1 MIPATDRGRTSA
13 AGLRLGGAAFFPCVA
28 YLGDPLMLPVA
39 VPLRSLPLVLMLA
52 LASSAPASAQ
62 DAPID
67 TTVVAEDPPTTRDI
81 LLLHTIY
88 NYEQPVFAGV
98 MRAADWTSLKTFYSA
113 APAFWLGTLLLDDE
127 RDYKPAY
134 LLTLTEAGT
143 IGAVFAVKT
152 LVKRPRPYASL
163 SSIASRSRGYNED
176 DDVFDPHSFPSG
188 HAATSFAIATSL
200 SLSFPEWYV
209 IAPATLWASAVTIS
223 RPWLGVHYPTD
234 IAVGAV
240 LGVATALGV
249 HALGELITPEA
260 LRGDA
265 DDEDEL
271 PRPAPPAVRFV
282 IPLR

>member
-1 MIPATDRGRTSA
+1 
-13 AGLRLGGAAFFPCVA
+13 
-28 YLGDPLMLPVA
+28 MLSR
-39 VPLRSLPLVLMLA
+39 VPLLFFLFAIVGPVQ
-52 LASSAPASAQ
+52 AQ
-62 DAPID
+62 DDAPID
-67 TTVVAEDPPTTRDI
+67 TTVIAEDPPSTRDI
-81 LLLHTIY
+81 ILLHKIY
-88 NYEQPVFAGV
+88 NYEEPAFAAL
-98 MRAADWTSLKTFYSA
+98 MRGADWTSLKTFYTA
-113 APAFWLGTLLLDDE
+113 VPTLWLGTLLLDDE

-143 IGAVFAVKT
+143 IGAVFALKT
-152 LVKRPRPYASL
+152 LVKRPRPYVSL
-163 SSIASRSRGYNED
+163 SSIASRSRGYDKD

-200 SLSFPEWYV
+200 SLSFPKWYV

-240 LGVATALGV
+240 LGVGVAFAV
-249 HALGELITPEA
+249 HALGEVITPEA

-265 DDEDEL
+265 DDENQMMA
-271 PRPAPPAVRFV
+271 RPAPPSFRFV

>member
-1 MIPATDRGRTSA
+1 MHIRPAC
-13 AGLRLGGAAFFPCVA
+13 F
-28 YLGDPLMLPVA
+28 
-39 VPLRSLPLVLMLA
+39 VLLLA
-52 LASSAPASAQ
+52 LGASAPASAQ
-62 DAPID
+62 DTPID

-81 LLLHTIY
+81 VLLHKIY
-88 NYEQPVFAGV
+88 NVENPAFVRT
-98 MRAADWTSLKTFYSA
+98 MRVADWTSLKTFYTA
-113 APAFWLGTLLLDDE
+113 APALWLGTLVFDDE

-134 LLTLTEAGT
+134 LLTLTEAAT
-143 IGAVFAVKT
+143 IGTVFAVKT

-163 SSIASRSRGYNED
+163 TTIASRSRGYNEN

-209 IAPATLWASAVTIS
+209 IAPAALWASAVTIS

-234 IAVGAV
+234 IAVGAAV
-240 LGVATALGV
+240 GVVTALGV

-265 DDEDEL
+265 KDEDEL
-271 PRPAPPAVRFV
+271 ARPAPPSVRFV
-282 IPLR
+282 IPIR

>member
-1 MIPATDRGRTSA
+1 
-13 AGLRLGGAAFFPCVA
+13 
-28 YLGDPLMLPVA
+28 MLV
-39 VPLRSLPLVLMLA
+39 RSLPFILLL
-52 LASSAPASAQ
+52 LFASTAPATAQ

-81 LLLHTIY
+81 LLLHKIY
-88 NYEQPVFAGV
+88 DHEEPLFAGV
-98 MRAADWTSLKTFYSA
+98 MRAADWSSLKTFYTA
-113 APAFWLGTLLLDDE
+113 APALWLGTLLFDDE
-127 RDYKPAY
+127 HDYKPAY

-143 IGAVFAVKT
+143 IGMVFAIKT

-163 SSIASRSRGYNED
+163 SDISSRSRGYSED
-176 DDVFDPHSFPSG
+176 DEVFDPHSFPSG

-234 IAVGAV
+234 IAVGAA
-240 LGVATALGV
+240 LGVVTALGV
-249 HALGELITPEA
+249 HALGEIITPEA

-265 DDEDEL
+265 KDEDEVL
-271 PRPAPPAVRFV
+271 PRPAPPSVRFV
-282 IPLR
+282 IPIR